1 MKWGGAMSG
10 GRKAPQL
17 TNPEEIAL
25 WDKLMQMQGTQFCTS
40 GRGNRSGV
48 QFTYTIRGAELFAST
63 KEKSITRASII
74 SAYWKA
80 RELDGLV
87 SGPKKLGVFGASYLY
102 PIFIAIG
109 VIKQTPINE
118 SVSEA
123 TIWIDSSI
131 EKTYN
136 AYTRSNK
143 NPERELT
150 DMPRPK
156 GSKNKKVTAIVEN
169 VDEKIAALETDI
181 EKMTAEL
188 KTKKAELKQL
198 AKAKVEAE
206 KAAAARKAEEDKQ
219 KLLAAVEQSGKSI
232 DEILEMLK

>member
-1 MKWGGAMSG
+1 MSG

-17 TNPEEIAL
+17 SNPEEISL
-25 WDKLMQMQGTQFCTS
+25 WNKLIQMQGTVFYTS
-40 GRGNRSGV
+40 GRGNRPGV
-48 QFTYTIRGAELFAST
+48 QFTYTIRGAEFFAPT

-74 SAYWKA
+74 SA
-80 RELDGLV
+80 
-87 SGPKKLGVFGASYLY
+87 
-102 PIFIAIG
+102 
-109 VIKQTPINE
+109 
-118 SVSEA
+118 
-123 TIWIDSSI
+123 
-131 EKTYN
+131 N

-181 EKMTAEL
+181 EKLTAEL

-198 AKAKVEAE
+198 AKAKAEAE
-206 KAAAARKAEEDKQ
+206 KAAAARKAEEDKK

-232 DEILEMLK
+232 DEILELLK

>member
-1 MKWGGAMSG
+1 MSG
-10 GRKAPQL
+10 GRRALQL
-17 TNPEEIAL
+17 SNPEEISL
-25 WDKLMQMQGTQFCTS
+25 WNKLIQMQGTVFYTS
-40 GRGNRSGV
+40 GRGNRPEA

-80 RELDGLV
+80 RELDGFV

-143 NPERELT
+143 NPERLT
-150 DMPRPK
+150 IKSQEPK
-156 GSKNKKVTAIVEN
+156 REKVVN
-169 VDEKIAALETDI
+169 WCG
-181 EKMTAEL
+181 
-188 KTKKAELKQL
+188 
-198 AKAKVEAE
+198 
-206 KAAAARKAEEDKQ
+206 R
-219 KLLAAVEQSGKSI
+219 
-232 DEILEMLK
+232 